1 MGTFSSKVKK
11 KGVVRRPDHLAF
23 SVEKMYLN
31 TVMIS
36 EGKRRISM
44 QTIHP
49 DEGEI
54 LDIELEESL
63 LAKNRDL
70 ATRNQK
76 LLEKYRIQAIDI
88 LGSIGS
94 GKTSLIQQMVSHLK
108 DRYQIAAL
116 AGDLTTTIDAE
127 RIENAGAPVIQ
138 INTGKE
144 CHLDGH
150 LVSKAL
156 NQLNLADFDLIFIEN
171 VGNLICP
178 GEFPVGAHQRMVV
191 VSVTEGPYMILKH
204 PYILAEASALAINKI
219 DLAETMRVSL
229 DQLKAD
235 ALGIRPGLPV
245 IMTNGRTGEGIPDL
259 LHALNLT

>member
-1 MGTFSSKVKK
+1 M
-11 KGVVRRPDHLAF
+11 H
-23 SVEKMYLN
+23 
-31 TVMIS
+31 TV
-36 EGKRRISM
+36 
-44 QTIHP
+44 HP
-49 DEGEI
+49 DDGEI

-70 ATRNQK
+70 AAQNKR
-76 LLEKYRIQAIDI
+76 LLEKYNIRAIDI

-94 GKTSLIQQMVSHLK
+94 GKTSLIQQMVNHLK
-108 DRYQIAAL
+108 DRYRIAAL

-127 RIENAGAPVIQ
+127 RIEKAGAPVIQ

-150 LVSKAL
+150 LVLKAL
-156 NQLNLADFDLIFIEN
+156 NQLNLADFDLLFIEN

-191 VSVTEGPYMILKH
+191 VSVTEGPYMIVKH
-204 PYILAEASALAINKI
+204 PYILAEASALAVNKT
-219 DLAETMRVSL
+219 DLAQTMQVSL
-229 DQLKAD
+229 DRLRAD
-235 ALGIRPGLPV
+235 AESIRPGLPV

-259 LHALNLT
+259 LRALNLI